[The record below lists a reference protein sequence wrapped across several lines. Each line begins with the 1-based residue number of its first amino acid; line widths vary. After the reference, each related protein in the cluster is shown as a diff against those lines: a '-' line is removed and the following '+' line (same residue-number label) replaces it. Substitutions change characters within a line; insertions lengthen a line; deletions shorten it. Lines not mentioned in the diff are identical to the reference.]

1 MYINVNQFKNCA
13 CDSDMIQ
20 AALDAAVKT
29 GQSVLVPKYNERT
42 GKPIWEITKTVL
54 LHDESVL
61 LLQNCH
67 LRLAD
72 GVVCNMFANENARKP
87 IALEPEGT
95 QRNIQIRGIGNVL
108 LDGGNH
114 NGVYEDNGISR
125 KVTKPS
131 IHNIS
136 ENAMF
141 FIQNVE
147 RLLIENIKIKDQRY
161 WAIALYK
168 VCYSRVAN
176 IHFDSSSNVPN
187 QDGVDLCK
195 GCHDVIVEN
204 ITGCVGDNIVAMLAT
219 EDEIYQKV
227 TKTLRDG
234 DIHNI
239 TVRNVMAYGVG
250 GCSLIRLLNHD
261 GYKIYNVRIDNVIE
275 VSPWSENDAPVATNP
290 DLVIKT
296 DDEGN
301 IIPWKK
307 LVPGEK
313 GYRIESAIIIGES
326 YWYSKEKAKHGD
338 TFGISV
344 SNVMTHGRFGVFINN
359 TLTDSS
365 FDNIRMFGNGYAAVY
380 FGEGHVENVTFSNI
394 TYDSDC
400 RPLPA
405 DEHIW
410 VEWNKTRA
418 DGLSCVYFN
427 GTQVDNVRFRNMRCA
442 CGESSVFGGF
452 GSGQVICSGVEH
464 SQIPAL
470 SSASGIDITPM
481 TV

>member
-1 MYINVNQFKNCA
+1 MYINVNQFQNCA

-131 IHNIS
+131 THNIS

-168 VCYSRVAN
+168 VCYSRIAN

-239 TVRNVMAYGVG
+239 TVRNIMAYGVG
-250 GCSLIRLLNHD
+250 GCSLIRILNHD
-261 GYKIYNVRIDNVIE
+261 GYRVYNVRIDNVIE

-296 DDEGN
+296 DDQGD
-301 IIPWKK
+301 IIPWRK
-307 LVPGEK
+307 LIPGEE

-427 GTQVDNVRFRNMRCA
+427 GTQVDNVSFRNMRCA
-442 CGESSVFGGF
+442 AGVESVFGGF
-452 GSGQVICSGVEH
+452 GSGSIHCSNIDHRHIHV
-464 SQIPAL
+464 L
-470 SSASGIDITPM
+470 SNADGIEANA
-481 TV
+481 

>member
-1 MYINVNQFKNCA
+1 MYINVNQFQDCA

-20 AALDAAVKT
+20 AAVDAAAKT
-29 GQSVLVPKYNERT
+29 GQSVLIPKYNART
-42 GKPIWEITKTVL
+42 GQALWEITKTVL

-72 GVVCNMFANENARKP
+72 GVVCNMFANKNARQL

-125 KVTKPS
+125 KVTKPTT
-131 IHNIS
+131 HNIS

-141 FIQNVE
+141 FFQNVE

-168 VCYSRVAN
+168 VCYSRIAN

-239 TVRNVMAYGVG
+239 TVRNIMAYGVG

-261 GYKIYNVRIDNVIE
+261 GYRIYNIRIDNVIE

-296 DDEGN
+296 DDQGD
-301 IIPWKK
+301 IIPWRK
-307 LVPGEK
+307 LIPGEE

-338 TFGISV
+338 TFGISI

-359 TLTDSS
+359 TLKDSYIE
-365 FDNIRMFGNGYAAVY
+365 NIRMFGNGYAAVY

-400 RPLPA
+400 RPLPS

-418 DGLSCVYFN
+418 DGLSCIYFN
-427 GTQVDNVRFRNMRCA
+427 GTQVDNVSFRDMRCA
-442 CGESSVFGGF
+442 SGVESVFGGF
-452 GSGQVICSGVEH
+452 GSGSIRCSNIDHRHIHV
-464 SQIPAL
+464 L
-470 SSASGIDITPM
+470 SSTAGIETIF
-481 TV
+481 

>member
-1 MYINVNQFKNCA
+1 MYINVNQFQNCA

-125 KVTKPS
+125 KVVKPS
-131 IHNIS
+131 PY
-136 ENAMF
+136 NATQNCMF
-141 FIQNVE
+141 FLQNIE
-147 RLLIENIKIKDQRY
+147 NLLIENIKIKDQRY
-161 WAIALYK
+161 WGIALFK
-168 VCYSRVAN
+168 VCYSRIAN
-176 IHFDSSSNVPN
+176 IRFESTSNVPN
-187 QDGVDLCK
+187 QDGVDLLK

-204 ITGCVGDNIVAMLAT
+204 ITGSIGDNIVAILAT
-219 EDEIYQKV
+219 EHDLYQNV
-227 TKTLRDG
+227 TKTLREG
-234 DIHNI
+234 DVRNI
-239 TVRNVMAYGVG
+239 TIRNVMAYGVN

-296 DDEGN
+296 DDQGD
-301 IIPWKK
+301 IIPWRK
-307 LVPGEK
+307 LIPGEE

-427 GTQVDNVRFRNMRCA
+427 GTQVDNVSFRNMRCA
-442 CGESSVFGGF
+442 AGVESVFGGF
-452 GSGQVICSGVEH
+452 GSGSIHCSNIDHRHIHV
-464 SQIPAL
+464 L
-470 SSASGIDITPM
+470 SNADGIEANA
-481 TV
+481 